1 MSKLYLIGV
10 GLFDQK
16 DITLRGLEAVKSS
29 DKVFL
34 ESYTS
39 VLSSEL
45 SAMEEL
51 YGKPVTLLY
60 RDDVE
65 IGINEILKELAEAKG
80 TYSFLVVGDPFG
92 ATTHSDLYLRACKL
106 DIKVEA
112 IHNASIM
119 NAVGVC
125 GMQLYSFGQTVSI
138 PYFTEKWR
146 PYSFINRLA
155 FNYENGFHTLVLLDI
170 RVKELTEEALLKGK
184 KKYEPP
190 RFMSVKEAIEQII
203 EAQESEQTKL
213 GDARQ
218 LKAIGVARIGA
229 ADQKI
234 VAGTLEQLSKI
245 DFGNPLHSIVVCA
258 PQLHLVEQEMFEHFA
273 LKN

>member
-29 DKVFL
+29 DKIFL

-39 VLSSEL
+39 VLTSEL

-80 TYSFLVVGDPFG
+80 TYSILVVGDPFG
-92 ATTHSDLYLRACKL
+92 ATTHSDLYLRACQL
-106 DIKVEA
+106 NIKVEA

-146 PYSFINRLA
+146 PYSFVNRLA
-155 FNYENGFHTLVLLDI
+155 FNFEHGFHTLVLLDI

-190 RFMSVKEAIEQII
+190 RFMSVKEAIEQIF
-203 EAQESEQTKL
+203 EAQESEKTKL
-213 GDARQ
+213 GDAKK

-229 ADQKI
+229 SDQQI
-234 VAGTLEQLSKI
+234 VAGTLEELAEV
-245 DFGNPLHSIVVCA
+245 DFGKPLHSIVICA
-258 PQLHLVEQEMFEHFA
+258 PQLHLVEQEMFDHFS
-273 LKN
+273 LKK